1 MLGKLLMF
9 AKLSL
14 KTFIYSLVETLYF
27 PNSIVK
33 EIYKKYQIER
43 VLCYHVLRDTD
54 STSLQFIIISDPGN
68 DYEESKIRD
77 MILEVIV
84 KTDIYRRF
92 DTSHPFWDN
101 FNARKPKKQ
110 KKQKKLGL
118 YEVERVDNP
127 YYVTLAVNP
136 KDYFEFFQ
144 DYSTSKK
151 HKGIEKGS
159 RGMEFSNYANR
170 I

>member
-43 VLCYHVLRDTD
+43 VLCYHVLRDTG

-92 DTSHPFWDN
+92 DTSYPFWDN
-101 FNARKPKKQ
+101 FNARKSKKQ
-110 KKQKKLGL
+110 KKKTRLVRSGKC
-118 YEVERVDNP
+118 
-127 YYVTLAVNP
+127 
-136 KDYFEFFQ
+136 
-144 DYSTSKK
+144 
-151 HKGIEKGS
+151 
-159 RGMEFSNYANR
+159 
-170 I
+170 